1 MQLYSPEKTKYS
13 RGEGNTEREKFGTF
27 GEPRMYEL
35 RFSHKSEEECMDANA
50 ILDVMEQV
58 IDDSHTGVLVTVDQ
72 EGNPSSRWMTPTVIR
87 GRTGFLYTVTVPAFR
102 KAGHIE
108 RNALVEWMLQT
119 RSLSKIVNV
128 RGRAQIIDN
137 PALKSDVLE
146 SIGGHMAVFWKI
158 NSDSADFVV
167 IETQIEH
174 LDYFEPTKGRR
185 FSASLSAGKGR

>member
-1 MQLYSPEKTKYS
+1 
-13 RGEGNTEREKFGTF
+13 
-27 GEPRMYEL
+27 
-35 RFSHKSEEECMDANA
+35 MDANA

-174 LDYFEPTKGRR
+174 LDYFEPTKGRH
-185 FSASLSAGKGR
+185 FSASLSAGKAGKGR